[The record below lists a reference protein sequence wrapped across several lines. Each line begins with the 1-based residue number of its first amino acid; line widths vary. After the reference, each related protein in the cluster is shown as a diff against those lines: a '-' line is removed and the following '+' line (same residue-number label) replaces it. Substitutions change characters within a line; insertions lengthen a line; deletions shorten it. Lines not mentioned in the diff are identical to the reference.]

1 MIDARVASGLHST
14 AMGDDE
20 SFPSRLPTAVHL
32 PYFPLQSEFPCFE
45 YMGDSALTGFK
56 KRLMLGAKDS
66 DVAKRARRMVNKA
79 SSHWGTRF
87 YDKFQLWSNGI
98 LP

>member
-1 MIDARVASGLHST
+1 
-14 AMGDDE
+14 MGD
-20 SFPSRLPTAVHL
+20 A
-32 PYFPLQSEFPCFE
+32 
-45 YMGDSALTGFK
+45 ALTGFK
-56 KRLMLGAKDS
+56 KRLMLGSKDS
-66 DVAKRARRMVNKA
+66 DVAKRARRMVYKA